1 VPLIFSIKKEGN
13 TCMENQQQQGNVV
26 INGPRE
32 ELEAI
37 TNQASFSP
45 AFIKKKLILWTI
57 RTALTVWLYFSFWQI
72 GWVKWTL
79 FLTVP
84 LNIFSLLAIV
94 ARIYLLRKKIEILK
108 KKLDVADHAIQQKG
122 V

>member
-1 VPLIFSIKKEGN
+1 
-13 TCMENQQQQGNVV
+13 MENQQQQGNVV